1 MPLAAIFLIA
11 AWGVLFAAQI
21 IEGGKPASLFTH
33 PAPLLLVF
41 GVTMAI
47 TLAAHGMGDIKVVLK
62 STIRALLPKKLPS
75 TETVIETLT
84 AMADVN
90 KKSGLMGL
98 EKQLEESGGDPF
110 LRRGVEL
117 ILDGA
122 DSERLEDILFAEVE
136 AMEERHRVGAAF
148 WKNAGGYAP
157 TIGILGTV
165 MSLVH
170 VLENLAEPE
179 SLGGSIS
186 AAFLATFWGVASA
199 NVIYLPLATKMKRL
213 TEVEKEYRTLIID
226 GLLDI
231 QAGRS
236 AREVGDKLKVRLR
249 SSARSNDADKDSGK
263 DAK

>member
-1 MPLAAIFLIA
+1 MPLAAIFLA
-11 AWGVLFAAQI
+11 GAWGVLFTAQI
-21 IEGGKPASLFTH
+21 IEGGKPGSLFSH

-41 GVTMAI
+41 GVTMCI
-47 TLAAHGMGDIKVVLK
+47 TLVGQGLSDIGVVLK
-62 STIRALLPKKLPS
+62 STIRAILPKKLP
-75 TETVIETLT
+75 TTAGVIETLT
-84 AMADVN
+84 EMANIN
-90 KKSGLMGL
+90 KQQGLIGL
-98 EKQLEESGGDPF
+98 EKMLDDASVDPF

-117 ILDGA
+117 VLDGA
-122 DSERLEDILFAEVE
+122 DSERLEDILHAEVE
-136 AMEERHRVGAAF
+136 AMEERHRVGANF

-179 SLGGSIS
+179 KLGASIS

-199 NVIYLPLATKMKRL
+199 NVIYLPLNGKMKRL
-213 TEVEKEYRTLIID
+213 TEVEKAHRTLIIE

-236 AREVGDKLKVRLR
+236 PRELGEKLKASLP
-249 SSARSNDADKDSGK
+249 AGK
-263 DAK
+263 RDQLGAGKEKS